1 MHSEGNHLEVDA
13 LGQLCRPLGAMQLGQ
28 CQALG
33 AAPLVQCG
41 PEAPLERWRPRHA
54 RELVAMVILVVAVLV
69 GSVGLPAALLE
80 KRTRADETVLRGAW
94 GERVAEGNLEETLE
108 QPEVR
113 GDRMNS
119 EDIVSL
125 TCSRRRSRC
134 TRCTSRRY
142 SASSSGSHQSSS
154 SR

>member
-1 MHSEGNHLEVDA
+1 VHDDDERLGEQPAAAQPWPLVSVAAPGQPKHVAHASLILEVDA

-80 KRTRADETVLRGAW
+80 EALALHSLHLAAVLGVVL
-94 GERVAEGNLEETLE
+94 GVAPVLE
-108 QPEVR
+108 
-113 GDRMNS
+113 
-119 EDIVSL
+119 
-125 TCSRRRSRC
+125 
-134 TRCTSRRY
+134 
-142 SASSSGSHQSSS
+142 
-154 SR
+154 